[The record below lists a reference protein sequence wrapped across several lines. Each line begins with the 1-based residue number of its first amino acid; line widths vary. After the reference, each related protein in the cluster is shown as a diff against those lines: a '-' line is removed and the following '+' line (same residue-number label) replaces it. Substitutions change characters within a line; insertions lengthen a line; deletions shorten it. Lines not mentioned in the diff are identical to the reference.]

1 MRRARIGWW
10 LAALAALV
18 WLAACQWGAPPP
30 PQAPSWSPRRVAVL
44 PYRTVRPDPGG
55 TTACSPVTGAIYAC
69 GIDTAAAPE
78 ARRVLD
84 RALMEILDQRAAFQ
98 VVPPAQAAPV
108 YQRLRRERL
117 GLSVRRAVAAA
128 GRRLGVDA
136 VLVGHIYRYRQR
148 VGGPYTAQRPASV
161 AFDLN
166 LVRVADASVVWKN
179 SFDQT
184 QRSLSENI
192 LNLEQYVEHGLRWL
206 TARELARLGMRRLMA
221 GFPWLK
227 PPAEHFE
234 E

>member
-1 MRRARIGWW
+1 MRRVRFGWW
-10 LAALAALV
+10 GAVLAALV
-18 WLAACQWGAPPP
+18 LITACQWGAPPP

-44 PYRTVRPDPGG
+44 PYSTVRPDPGG
-55 TTACSPVTGAIYAC
+55 STACSPVTGATYVY

-84 RALMEILDQRAAFQ
+84 RALMDILEQRAAFS

-108 YQRLRRERL
+108 YQRLWRRHM
-117 GLSVRRAVAAA
+117 GMSVRQAVAAA
-128 GRRLGVDA
+128 GRKLGVDA
-136 VLVGHIYRYRQR
+136 VLVGHVYRYRQR
-148 VGGPYTAQRPASV
+148 VGGPYAAQRPASV

-166 LVRVADASVVWKN
+166 LVRVSDARVVWKN

-192 LNLEQYVEHGLRWL
+192 LNLGQYVEHGLRWL
-206 TARELARLGMRRLMA
+206 TARELARLGMSQLMA

-227 PPAEHFE
+227 PPPESYE